1 MGRSS
6 CFEDIE
12 LVFEE
17 NYSGGL
23 MAHEEADIT
32 AVLLAG
38 EVEGLN

>member
-1 MGRSS
+1 M
-6 CFEDIE
+6 FEK
-12 LVFEE
+12 

-23 MAHEEADIT
+23 MTHEEADIT